1 MRKFVTLAVVALASM
16 VMASVASAQDIQTLD
31 AKLSPTK
38 LDKKK
43 YKPMKMVIDIRT
55 KNNTGA
61 ATFADQP
68 PTAVRTD
75 VDFPKNLKFDTTAV
89 PNCKVDSG
97 TLSNYDAEGAKQ
109 QCGPKSQVSIDG
121 LKNTSG
127 TITFDTNPA
136 LPDGANQKLQV
147 AVTAFNG
154 QKKDTIYLHTD
165 PAGIPTK
172 PVLVGKLVKGKAPY
186 GNTLQVTIPNLGV
199 GGISQF
205 LVTVKAGKYI
215 QGRCK
220 SKKNP
225 FRSTTTFTDWAQGP
239 ANGKDVSE
247 DTTAC
252 KQKKSKKKKK

>member
-16 VMASVASAQDIQTLD
+16 VMASTASAQDIQTLD

-55 KNNTGA
+55 GNNTGA
-61 ATFADQP
+61 AINADQP
-68 PTAVRTD
+68 PTATRTD
-75 VDFPKNLKFDTTAV
+75 VDFPKNLKFDTGAV
-89 PNCKVDSG
+89 PRCKVDAG
-97 TLSNYDAEGAKQ
+97 TISNYDSEGAKQ

-121 LKNTSG
+121 NKNTSG
-127 TITFDTNPA
+127 TITIDTNA
-136 LPDGANQKLQV
+136 AVPDGANIKLTV

-154 QKKDTIYLHTD
+154 KDKNTIYLHTN

-186 GNTLQVTIPNLGV
+186 GNTLQVTIPNLGA

-205 LVTVKAGKYI
+205 LTTVKAGKYI

-225 FRSTTTFTDWAQGP
+225 FRSTTTFSDWTEGT
-239 ANGKDVSE
+239 KDVSE
-247 DTTAC
+247 DTTTC
-252 KQKKSKKKKK
+252 KQKKSKKKK

>member
-1 MRKFVTLAVVALASM
+1 MRKYVILAMVALASM
-16 VMASVASAQDIQTLD
+16 VMASVASADDIQSID

-55 KNNTGA
+55 NNNTGA
-61 ATFADQP
+61 AVNADQP

-75 VDFPKNLKFDTTAV
+75 VDFPKNLKFDTNAV
-89 PNCKVDSG
+89 PKCKVDSN
-97 TLSNYDAEGAKQ
+97 TLSNYDAAGAKQ
-109 QCGPKSQVSIDG
+109 QCGKKSQVSIDG

-127 TITFDTNPA
+127 TITIDTNPA
-136 LPDGANQKLQV
+136 VADGANQKLTV
-147 AVTAFNG
+147 TVTAFNG
-154 QKKDTIYLHTD
+154 KEKNSIYLHTD
-165 PAGIPTK
+165 PTGIPTK

-205 LVTVKAGKYI
+205 LTTVKAGKYI

-225 FRSTTTFTDWAQGP
+225 FAATTTFTDKAQGP
-239 ANGKDVSE
+239 AKVT
-247 DTTAC
+247 DTTQTTC